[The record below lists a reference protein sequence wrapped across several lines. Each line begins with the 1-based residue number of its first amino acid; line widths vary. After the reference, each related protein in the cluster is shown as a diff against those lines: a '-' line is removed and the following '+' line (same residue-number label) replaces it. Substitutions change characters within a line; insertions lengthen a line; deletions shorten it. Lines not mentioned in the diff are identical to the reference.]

1 MVSNIVSYSILLL
14 YLLPCASWSQGNDVD
29 LSLEQSLDLLHK
41 ENKSLKIAGKEV
53 EWARNEHQKLSGSMT
68 ASAVRWREMQVLLLY
83 WRLQIILMIIN
94 RFLRL
99 LEAKS
104 IFAKRTRWR
113 SPTRVACPSR
123 QSPRSK
129 RVGLKRGK

>member
-53 EWARNEHQKLSGSMT
+53 EWARNEHQKLNAFLVSVGERRGCFRTYVESDRGT
-68 ASAVRWREMQVLLLY
+68 A
-83 WRLQIILMIIN
+83 
-94 RFLRL
+94 
-99 LEAKS
+99 
-104 IFAKRTRWR
+104 
-113 SPTRVACPSR
+113 VAE
-123 QSPRSK
+123 
-129 RVGLKRGK
+129 

>member
-53 EWARNEHQKLSGSMT
+53 EWARNEHQKLN
-68 ASAVRWREMQVLLLY
+68 AFWY
-83 WRLQIILMIIN
+83 
-94 RFLRL
+94 
-99 LEAKS
+99 
-104 IFAKRTRWR
+104 
-113 SPTRVACPSR
+113 PSVNAAGAFVHMSNPIEVR
-123 QSPRSK
+123 QSLSKYKRAILAPAAPAPFTTILAVCRYWIRS
-129 RVGLKRGK
+129 GKVLSRFR

>member
-53 EWARNEHQKLSGSMT
+53 EWARNEHQKLNAFWNPSERRGCFRTYVESDRGT
-68 ASAVRWREMQVLLLY
+68 A
-83 WRLQIILMIIN
+83 
-94 RFLRL
+94 
-99 LEAKS
+99 
-104 IFAKRTRWR
+104 
-113 SPTRVACPSR
+113 VAE
-123 QSPRSK
+123 
-129 RVGLKRGK
+129 